1 VNVRDLTYA
10 DLRGAFGYVSQDV
23 FLFHGTVRENI
34 RYGRPDATDAEIEEA
49 ARAAEA
55 HDFIAAMPEGYD
67 TVVGERGQKISG
79 GQRQRLSLARAI
91 LRDPLILLLDEAT
104 SAVDNET
111 EAAIQRS
118 LARVTKDRTS
128 VVIAHRL
135 STVRDAHRIWVME
148 AGQVAESGTHEELLE
163 QNGIYAALWRVQTGD
178 ALAKS

>member
-1 VNVRDLTYA
+1 VRDLTYA
-10 DLRGAFGYVSQDV
+10 GLRGAFGYVSQDV
-23 FLFHGTVRENI
+23 FLFHGSVRENI
-34 RYGRPDATDAEIEEA
+34 RYGRPEATDAEIEEA

-67 TVVGERGQKISG
+67 TVVGERGQKLSG

-163 QNGIYAALWRVQTGD
+163 HNGIYAALWRVQTGD
-178 ALAKS
+178 ALPHS